1 MSTFI
6 VDNLKGKTTANTMT
20 VLAGHATDSTTTTNL
35 EQGLCKSFWS
45 LNGTG
50 TIAFRGDESFNV
62 SGSTDLGTGDYK
74 VAFTNDMASVNYS
87 AIGGGG
93 TTDTNWNAQFQ
104 NDVVMGGNIAGSF
117 TPFYDAS
124 GIGFANYA
132 NGSPQDTEI
141 FNGMVFG
148 RLA

>member
-1 MSTFI
+1 MASELR
-6 VDNLKGKTTANTMT
+6 VDTLKDASGNN
-20 VLAGHATDSTTTTNL
+20 SI
-35 EQGLCKSFWS
+35 GLSYVAEGSEKSWWS

-50 TIAFRGDESFNV
+50 TIAFRDSFNT

-74 VAFTNDMASVNYS
+74 VAFTNNMSNANYC

-132 NGSPQDTEI
+132 DGSPQDTEI
-141 FNGMVFG
+141 FNGSVLG
-148 RLA
+148 DLA

>member
-1 MSTFI
+1 MSEIKTDKLTG
-6 VDNLKGKTTANTMT
+6 VTTAGSIAVTGEGNT
-20 VLAGHATDSTTTTNL
+20 VTTNL
-35 EQGLCKSFWS
+35 QQGLCKSFWS
-45 LNGTG
+45 LDGTG
-50 TIAFRGDESFNV
+50 TIDFRGSPHESFNV
-62 SGSTDLGTGDYK
+62 SGKTDLGTGDYK
-74 VAFTNDMASVNYS
+74 VAFANDMASANYS

-104 NDVVMGGNIAGSF
+104 NDVVMGGNIANTF

-148 RLA
+148 ELA